1 MEVITSSFFQL
12 PAVEFEF
19 YQCVCVLLC
28 AVITCFKYIWKG
40 PFHHTYVRTSHHSV
54 GRCPPPG
61 PRTPDPGEPGWFSSQ
76 KTSQFSVFLFSVL
89 PGKIVK
95 GTGTISTL
103 LYDTRTGTYVCT
115 VCTGISVHTLHFYF
129 KNQVTIPIQSIVRI
143 NIKRSCTI
151 FNIAVRM
158 ILVNLIESWTDNQEC
173 GQWTVDQFDWACVRC
188 THP

>member
-1 MEVITSSFFQL
+1 M
-12 PAVEFEF
+12 
-19 YQCVCVLLC
+19 CVCCCVLLSH
-28 AVITCFKYIWKG
+28 VSNIFEKGRFITRTYG
-40 PFHHTYVRTSHHSV
+40 PVTTPLDVVHMT
-54 GRCPPPG
+54 PPDPG
-61 PRTPDPGEPGWFSSQ
+61 PRTPGNPDDSSK

-89 PGKIVK
+89 PGKIVT

-158 ILVNLIESWTDNQEC
+158 ILVNLIES
-173 GQWTVDQFDWACVRC
+173 
-188 THP
+188 